1 MDKKAHVKVN
11 RQNRAKHISWP
22 VSLKRGITP
31 ITGIY
36 LSHCTVLW
44 ILFGGG
50 GGDLSS
56 TFNLFKKKKQIFV
69 IEKIMIIELRASRVK
84 VWGYFT
90 ILVKYQ
96 LHM

>member
-1 MDKKAHVKVN
+1 MACITKKRDN
-11 RQNRAKHISWP
+11 SYQRDLSF
-22 VSLKRGITP
+22 SLYCALNFI
-31 ITGIY
+31 
-36 LSHCTVLW
+36 W
-44 ILFGGG
+44 G